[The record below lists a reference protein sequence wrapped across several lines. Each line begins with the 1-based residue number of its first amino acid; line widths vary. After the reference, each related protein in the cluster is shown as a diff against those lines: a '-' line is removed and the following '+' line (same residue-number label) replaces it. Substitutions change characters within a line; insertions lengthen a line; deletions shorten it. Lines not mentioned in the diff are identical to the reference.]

1 MTSSERTLF
10 IRNLFKTSIGI
21 VLLAASFSYLTT
33 HPAEKIA
40 LYSGFK
46 NIIQKAEI
54 ISYNLIGKN
63 GALLAQKY
71 SLENSYL
78 EMIHFAEEKGCV
90 GADILQELRQTYETL
105 LKEEKS
111 QIHNYITKY
120 NILASDYQSIIYS
133 EECK

>member
-1 MTSSERTLF
+1 MTLSEKTTF
-10 IRNLFKTSIGI
+10 IRNLFKTAIGI
-21 VLLAASFSYLTT
+21 VLLMASFSYLTT

-54 ISYNLIGKN
+54 IGYNLMGKN

-78 EMIHFAEEKGCV
+78 DMIHFAEEKGCIS
-90 GADILQELRQTYETL
+90 GDILQELHQTYETL
-105 LKEEKS
+105 LKEKKN

-120 NILASDYQSIIYS
+120 NILASDYQNIIYG
-133 EECK
+133 ECR